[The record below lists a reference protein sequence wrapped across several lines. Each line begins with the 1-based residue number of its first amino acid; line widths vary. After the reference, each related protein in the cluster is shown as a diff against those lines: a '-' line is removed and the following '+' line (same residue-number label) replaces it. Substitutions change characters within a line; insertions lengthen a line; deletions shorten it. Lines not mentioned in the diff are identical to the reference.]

1 MLAGIHFS
9 LDTFLVA
16 GQISPLLSF
25 PFRRLEADPDQAFQ
39 NFRGFD
45 ISDYIHFVDRRILR
59 LLNSKMFGQE
69 DRSIIKLLIGLRL
82 LNHFPLIS

>member
-39 NFRGFD
+39 NFQGFD
-45 ISDYIHFVDRRILR
+45 ISELHTFRRSTHFEAV
-59 LLNSKMFGQE
+59 K
-69 DRSIIKLLIGLRL
+69 
-82 LNHFPLIS
+82 